1 MNSGVQGHRGDP
13 AKTIMSDWS
22 GPLLA
27 PLWMQLL
34 GTSQSQQQELRE
46 LGFPNKEAKARDDC
60 LCLCQ
65 LRGWLLQKQASGR
78 AKVIARRE

>member
-1 MNSGVQGHRGDP
+1 MNSGVQGHPGDP
-13 AKTIMSDWS
+13 AKTIVSDWS
-22 GPLLA
+22 GPPKV

-46 LGFPNKEAKARDDC
+46 LGFPNKEAKARD
-60 LCLCQ
+60 
-65 LRGWLLQKQASGR
+65 RQKQASGR